1 MNEQTL
7 WIYRG
12 VGDTVTVWEIWEHSC
27 NDNPSVGH
35 QVYLMVRFLYWALLW
50 FSCELMY
57 DSQIRTGLIVVT
69 YQKKSRKVVITF
81 TIVTTKMSVQ
91 SCIQISAFIF
101 TVAKVTCFRSYISSV
116 WNVVC
121 HCVSLNWVS
130 STYSR
135 NPIIDTPFVQ
145 RSASKSINYREI

>member
-1 MNEQTL
+1 
-7 WIYRG
+7 
-12 VGDTVTVWEIWEHSC
+12 
-27 NDNPSVGH
+27 
-35 QVYLMVRFLYWALLW
+35 
-50 FSCELMY
+50 MY

-91 SCIQISAFIF
+91 SSIQISAFIF
-101 TVAKVTCFRSYISSV
+101 TVAQVTCFRSYISSV

-121 HCVSLNWVS
+121 HCVSLNGVS

-145 RSASKSINYREI
+145 RSASRSINYREI